1 MKKICGGLK
10 INEMENKQQK
20 SDLNR
25 GPIPLKEPKKEPN
38 KVPEKNPNVEV
49 ASNIAQRVFNMV
61 AQLSS
66 GKFTGEVKIM
76 IETKLDE
83 GKITG
88 CTARIVTDN
97 ETKIV

>member
-1 MKKICGGLK
+1 MSTEKK
-10 INEMENKQQK
+10 EKQQK

-25 GPIPLKEPKKEPN
+25 EPIPLKDLGKKPD
-38 KVPEKNPNVEV
+38 PGVEV
-49 ASNIAQRVFNMV
+49 AHNIAQRVFNMV

-97 ETKIV
+97 ETVIV